1 MCGRYQFTM
10 DGLPAGLRRAL
21 APLEPAWRAG
31 DVFPTAMAPVLVAKD
46 GKVAASVL
54 RWGFPGK
61 ERVLINAR
69 AETASG
75 RPAFRDCVR
84 RRRCA
89 VLTTGFYEWD
99 ASKHRYLFRMPGSEA
114 MCLAGLYDR
123 YGGEDCFVIL
133 TTAPNAS
140 VAAVHDR
147 MPLALTKE
155 QVRPWLL
162 DDAAALELLAARPPQ
177 LERTSADGQLSFWG

>member
-10 DGLPAGLRRAL
+10 DGMPERLRRAL
-21 APLEPAWRAG
+21 APLEPTWREG
-31 DVFPTAMAPVLVAKD
+31 EVFPTAMAPVLLAKE
-46 GKVAASVL
+46 GKVAAAVL

-61 ERVLINAR
+61 ERAIINAR
-69 AETASG
+69 AETAPA

-99 ASKHRYLFRMPGSEA
+99 AARHRYLFRMPGGGPL
-114 MCLAGLYDR
+114 CLAGLYDR
-123 YGGEDCFVIL
+123 YDGQDCFVIL

-162 DDAAALELLAARPPQ
+162 DDSAAEALLACRPP
-177 LERTSADGQLSFWG
+177 LLDKTSADGQMSFL

>member
-1 MCGRYQFTM
+1 MCGRYQFTA
-10 DGLPAGLRRAL
+10 DGLPEGLRRAL

-31 DVFPTAMAPVLVAKD
+31 DIFPTAMAPVLLEKD
-46 GKVAASVL
+46 GRVAAAVL

-61 ERVLINAR
+61 ERAIINAR
-69 AETASG
+69 AETAPG
-75 RPAFRDCVR
+75 RPAFKDCVR

-99 ASKHRYLFRMPGSEA
+99 AAKHRYLFRMPGSETV
-114 MCLAGLYDR
+114 CLAGLYDR
-123 YGGEDCFVIL
+123 YDGEDCFVIL

-140 VAAVHDR
+140 VAGVHDR
-147 MPLALTKE
+147 MPLVLTKE

-162 DDAAALELLAARPPQ
+162 DGGAAEALLAARPP
-177 LERTSADGQLSFWG
+177 LLDKTSADGQLSFL